1 MLGMRRTI
9 FRSFPRKRESRAEC
23 LLLWGRA
30 AKWMLLAAICVA
42 FAGASGFARAD
53 DYPNRPITL
62 IVPFPPGGS
71 TTVMAR
77 NVADKLSAAL
87 GQQIVVENRGGAGG
101 TIGTRFV
108 AKAAPDGYTILLS
121 YTATMAIAPAMNVNA
136 GYDPRKDFAPIGMI
150 GAAPNVLV
158 VHPSL
163 PVHSVAEL
171 IAYAK
176 AAQTPLQYGSP
187 GVGTVNHLAGEY
199 LATETGIK
207 LQNVPYKGNG
217 PAMGDLLGGHIPM
230 MFVPVPVALGNIK
243 AGTLRGLAIT
253 TAERSSLLPD
263 VPTLAESGVP
273 GFDVALRY
281 GLVAPAG
288 TPSAVIARLNK
299 ELNAALASDDVKS
312 RLATEGAEAL
322 PGTSEA
328 YAADIDKEEK
338 KWGGLVKR
346 LGLKVE

>member
-1 MLGMRRTI
+1 MR
-9 FRSFPRKRESRAEC
+9 
-23 LLLWGRA
+23 LLLVIS
-30 AKWMLLAAICVA
+30 LTV
-42 FAGASGFARAD
+42 FALVSALDRARAD
-53 DYPNRPITL
+53 EYPNRPITL

-77 NVADKLSAAL
+77 NVADKLSVTL

-101 TIGTRFV
+101 TIGTRSV
-108 AKAAPDGYTILLS
+108 ARATPDGYTILLS
-121 YTATMAIAPAMNVNA
+121 YTATMAIAPAMNANA
-136 GYDPRKDFAPIGMI
+136 GYDPGKDFVPIGMI
-150 GAAPNVLV
+150 GAAPSVLV
-158 VHPSL
+158 VNPSL

-176 AAQTPLQYGSP
+176 KAAAPLQYGSP

-199 LATETGIK
+199 LAAEAGIK
-207 LQNVPYKGNG
+207 LQHVPYKGNG

-230 MFVPVPVALGNIK
+230 MFIPIPVALGNIK

-253 TAERSSLLPD
+253 SAKRTNLLPD
-263 VPTLAESGVP
+263 LPTLAESGVP

-288 TPSAVIARLNK
+288 TPPAVIARLNK
-299 ELNAALASDDVKS
+299 DLNAALATEDVKN
-312 RLATEGAEAL
+312 RLAIEGAEAL
-322 PGTSEA
+322 PGTPEA
-328 YAADIDKEEK
+328 YAADIDKDEK
-338 KWGGLVKR
+338 RWGGLVKK